1 MLCEDSQFAW
11 WWRQHIGG
19 DGGIV
24 NNEIARMQM
33 AAKKFT
39 LAAFILYVLPLGIQ
53 LGSEATG
60 KPVNDEWVPSPR
72 RKHVDMADLE
82 KYITRLSN

>member
-24 NNEIARMQM
+24 NSKIARMQM
-33 AAKKFT
+33 AAKKFN
-39 LAAFILYVLPLGIQ
+39 LAAFIFYCYW
-53 LGSEATG
+53 EF
-60 KPVNDEWVPSPR
+60 N
-72 RKHVDMADLE
+72 
-82 KYITRLSN
+82 